1 MRHCGLVLVGAALA
15 GVVLCA
21 CASPAG
27 RPAATSTGTA
37 TVWLCRP
44 GAATDPCA
52 GTLDWTTV
60 TSSGAR
66 TTHHEAPA
74 ADPPVDCFY
83 VYPTVSTE
91 PGDNADLRIQPAE
104 TDVAVEQAS
113 RFSSVCRVWAP
124 MYRQHTLSAL
134 TGVLRGNAGPDE
146 IAYASVVAAWQDYLA
161 HDNDGRPVVLI
172 GHSQGATMLIRLL
185 AQQVD
190 GDAAL
195 RARLVSAILLGGNV
209 TVPKGAAVGGSFAHI
224 PLCTAT
230 SQSGCVVA
238 YSSFLTT
245 PPANSLFGIAGQGV
259 DAGAP
264 ATGMQVAC
272 VNPAA
277 PGGADLL
284 DPFFAT
290 TTGGAVHWFEYPALY
305 SAHCESDGNATWLQ
319 VDDVAG
325 PGDTRP
331 RLSQTLGPRWGLHL
345 DDVNV
350 ALGNLVG
357 MVGAQVAAYEA
368 ATHG

>member
-1 MRHCGLVLVGAALA
+1 MVAFVFSACG
-15 GVVLCA
+15 
-21 CASPAG
+21 SPA
-27 RPAATSTGTA
+27 RRPPAASAGTA

-44 GAATDPCA
+44 GASADPCA
-52 GTLDWTTV
+52 ASLDWTTV
-60 TSSGAR
+60 SSSGAR
-66 TTHHEAPA
+66 TTHHAAPA
-74 ADPPVDCFY
+74 VDPAVDCFY
-83 VYPTVSTE
+83 VYPTVSNE
-91 PGDNADLRIQPAE
+91 PGDNADLRVQPAE

-134 TGVLRGNAGPDE
+134 TGVLRGNEGPDD
-146 IAYASVVAAWQDYLA
+146 IAYASVLAAWRDYLA
-161 HDNDGRPVVLI
+161 HDNDGRPVVFI

-185 AQQVD
+185 AEQVD
-190 GDAAL
+190 GDSAL

-209 TVPKGAAVGGSFAHI
+209 LVPKGAALGGSFGRI
-224 PLCTAT
+224 PLCAAE
-230 SQSGCVVA
+230 SQYGCVIA

-245 PPANSLFGIAGQGV
+245 PPADSLFGIAGQGV
-259 DAGAP
+259 GAGAP
-264 ATGMQVAC
+264 AAGMQVAC

-290 TTGGAVHWFEYPALY
+290 TTGGAVHWLEYPALY
-305 SAHCESDGNATWLQ
+305 SAHCESDGSATWLQ

-331 RLSQTLGPRWGLHL
+331 RLSQTLGARWGLHL

-357 MVGAQVAAYEA
+357 MVRAQVAAYEA